1 MELTP
6 EQRSLYPELAKLH
19 DEIGRLRE
27 AETQL
32 KNEIFYSSGAGGDL
46 ANSAS
51 GHIGYSY

>member
-19 DEIGRLRE
+19 EEIGRLRE